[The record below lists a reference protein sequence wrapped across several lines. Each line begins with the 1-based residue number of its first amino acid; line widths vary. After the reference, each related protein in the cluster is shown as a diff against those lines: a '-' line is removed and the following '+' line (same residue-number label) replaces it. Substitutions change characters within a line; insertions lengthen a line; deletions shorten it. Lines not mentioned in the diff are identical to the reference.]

1 MLISIQSTE
10 RAGDGEIDDHP
21 SPGEATM
28 NLTDILEKNS
38 RIYPDETALVEVRP
52 VTKGRREIRWRE
64 FEERVNRIANL
75 LRGMGV
81 RQEDRILLLGRN
93 SIHWVEVYFG
103 VLKTGAWITPLNYR
117 FTDDDIAYCASVA
130 EPVVFVFD
138 EEFTERVK
146 TLRPKLP
153 TVRRYISIGNNRTED
168 VARLEDLL
176 EKAASTSP
184 GVDLRDED
192 PCGLYFTS
200 GTTGAPKPILLS
212 HKNLFCSAITEAVNH
227 LWRHNDRLLMIPPLY
242 HSAIG
247 HLLGPMVVGARSVL
261 LTEAISPQYIFE
273 VMSQEELSVI
283 FLLVPWVLDILSALD
298 RGELKRSDY
307 NLSAWRLMHMGAQP
321 IPPTLIHRWK
331 DHFPEMQYDI
341 CYGLT
346 EGSGPGVVDLGIG
359 NERKI
364 GAIGKPSMMWDARI
378 VDEKDKDVP
387 TGQVGE
393 IIVKG
398 NGVMKEYYK
407 NPELTAQTIRNG
419 WLHTGDLCRM
429 DEEGFIYVVDRKKD
443 VVISGGENIYP
454 VEIEAVIIKHP
465 KVKDVAVIGVPDER
479 LVETVAAII
488 ELEEREVL
496 TKEEMVAFCD
506 KNLAR
511 YKRPRHI
518 FFDRIPRSPSGKIE
532 KPKLREK
539 YGSLLE

>member
-1 MLISIQSTE
+1 
-10 RAGDGEIDDHP
+10 
-21 SPGEATM
+21 M
-28 NLTDILEKNS
+28 NLTDILTKNS
-38 RIYPDETALVEVRP
+38 RLYPEETALVEVRP
-52 VTKGRREIRWRE
+52 VTKGRREIHWRE

-75 LRGMGV
+75 LREMGV
-81 RQEDRILLLGRN
+81 RREERVLLLGRN
-93 SIHWVEVYFG
+93 SIPWVEMYFG

-130 EPVVFVFD
+130 EPVVFIFD
-138 EEFTERVK
+138 EEFAERVK
-146 TLRPKLP
+146 ALRPNLP
-153 TVRRYISIGNNRTED
+153 TVRRCISIGERCID
-168 VARLEDLL
+168 DMARLEDLL
-176 EKAASTSP
+176 KEVPPSSP
-184 GVDLRDED
+184 GVDLKDDD

-212 HKNLFCSAITEAVNH
+212 HKNLFSSAITEAVNH
-227 LWRHNDRLLMIPPLY
+227 VWRHKDRLLMIPPLY

-261 LTEAISPQYIFE
+261 LTEAISPRYIFE
-273 VMSQEELSVI
+273 AMSQEQSSVI

-298 RGELKRSDY
+298 RGELKLTDY
-307 NLSAWRLMHMGAQP
+307 DLSSWRLMHMGAQP
-321 IPPTLIHRWK
+321 IPPTLIQRWK
-331 DHFPEMQYDI
+331 DHFPGMQYDI

-364 GAIGKPSMMWDARI
+364 GASGKPSLMWDARI
-378 VDEKDKDVP
+378 VDEEDEDVP

-393 IIVKG
+393 LIVKG

-407 NPELTAQTIRNG
+407 NPELTAQTLRNG

-454 VEIEAVIIKHP
+454 VEIEGIIIKHP

-479 LVETVAAII
+479 LVEAVAAII
-488 ELEEREVL
+488 EPEERYAL
-496 TKEEMVAFCD
+496 TREEIVSFGE

-511 YKRPRHI
+511 YKRPHHI

-539 YGSLLE
+539 YRNSL